1 LQHGPRGAILVRM
14 SAKKQTED
22 IRRLSRDLWRKL
34 KGAAAH
40 LPFAEDA
47 VAIYYCALDRD
58 TPMHVRGAIIA
69 ALAYFIMPADTLP
82 DFMPVLGFTDDA
94 AILAGTLKL
103 VTAHLRPEHRQAAR
117 QALGELEAA

>member
-1 LQHGPRGAILVRM
+1 M
-14 SAKKQTED
+14 SAKRQTED